1 MTEIFESTGQALL
14 YGVVGLAVMAVGFI
28 ALDLVTPGKLY
39 HVVWTD
45 RNRGAAVLLGSQSVA
60 VGLVIMEAIRA
71 SESEQGLGYGLVST
85 LLYGLAGVLVMT
97 VVGVVIGVLT
107 PGQMG
112 AQVLQ
117 DAEDGRPHPAA
128 WVQAGM
134 YLGTA
139 FMVGAALS

>member
-1 MTEIFESTGQALL
+1 MTEIFQSTGQALL
-14 YGVVGLAVMAVGFI
+14 YGGVGLFVTAVGFI

-60 VGLVIMEAIRA
+60 VGLVIKEAIEA
-71 SESEQGLGYGLVST
+71 SESEQGLGHGLIST

-97 VVGVVIGVLT
+97 VVGLVIGMFT
-107 PGQMG
+107 PGRMG
-112 AQVLQ
+112 EVVL
-117 DAEDGRPHPAA
+117 DDEDGRPHPAA

-139 FMVGAALS
+139 VMVGAALS

>member
-1 MTEIFESTGQALL
+1 MTEILESTGQALL
-14 YGVVGLAVMAVGFI
+14 YGAVGLAVMAVGFI
-28 ALDLVTPGKLY
+28 ALDLVTPGKLF

-45 RNRGAAVLLGSQSVA
+45 RNRGAAVLLGSQSLA
-60 VGLVIMEAIRA
+60 VGLVIMEAIQA
-71 SESEQGLGYGLVST
+71 SESEQGVGRGLLST

-97 VVGVVIGVLT
+97 VVGIVIGLFT

-112 AQVLQ
+112 AVVL
-117 DAEDGRPHPAA
+117 DDREDRPHPAA

>member
-14 YGVVGLAVMAVGFI
+14 YGVVGLVVMAAGFI
-28 ALDLVTPGKLY
+28 ALDLVTPGKLF

-45 RNRGAAVLLGSQSVA
+45 RNRGAAVLLGSQSIA

-71 SESEQGLGYGLVST
+71 SESEEGLGYGLVST

-97 VVGVVIGVLT
+97 VVGIVIGLLT

-112 AQVLQ
+112 AVVL
-117 DAEDGRPHPAA
+117 DDSDGRPHPGA

-139 FMVGAALS
+139 VMVGAAIS

>member
-14 YGVVGLAVMAVGFI
+14 YGVVGLAVMAAGFL
-28 ALDLVTPGKLY
+28 ALDLVTPGKLF

-71 SESEQGLGYGLVST
+71 SESEQGLGQGLVST

-97 VVGVVIGVLT
+97 VVGIVIGLLT

-112 AQVLQ
+112 AMVLDDQ
-117 DAEDGRPHPAA
+117 DGRPHPGA

-139 FMVGAALS
+139 FMVSAALS

>member
-14 YGVVGLAVMAVGFI
+14 YGIAGLVVMAAGFI

-39 HVVWTD
+39 HVVWTE

-60 VGLVIMEAIRA
+60 VGVVIMKAIEA

-85 LLYGLAGVLVMT
+85 LLYGVAGVLVMT
-97 VVGVVIGVLT
+97 VVGIVIGVFT
-107 PGQMG
+107 PGRMG
-112 AQVLQ
+112 AVVLADQ
-117 DAEDGRPHPAA
+117 EDRPHPAA

-134 YLGTA
+134 YLGTG
-139 FMVGAALS
+139 FMVSAAIS

>member
-1 MTEIFESTGQALL
+1 MTDILESTGQALL
-14 YGVVGLAVMAVGFI
+14 YGVVGLTVMAAGFL
-28 ALDLVTPGKLY
+28 ALDLVTPGRLF
-39 HVVWTD
+39 HVVWTE
-45 RNRGAAVLLGSQSVA
+45 RNRGAAVLLGSQSIA

-71 SESEQGLGYGLVST
+71 SESEQGLGYGLLST

-97 VVGVVIGVLT
+97 LVGIVIGLLT

-112 AQVLQ
+112 AVVL
-117 DAEDGRPHPAA
+117 DDGDGRPHPGA

-139 FMVGAALS
+139 FLVGAAVS

>member
-28 ALDLVTPGKLY
+28 ALDLVTPGKLF

-45 RNRGAAVLLGSQSVA
+45 RNRGAAVLLGSQSIA

-71 SESEQGLGYGLVST
+71 SESEEGLGYGLVST
-85 LLYGLAGVLVMT
+85 LLYGLGVLVMT
-97 VVGVVIGVLT
+97 LVGIVIGHLT

-112 AQVLQ
+112 AVAL
-117 DAEDGRPHPAA
+117 DDSSDGRPHPAA

-139 FMVGAALS
+139 LMVGAALS